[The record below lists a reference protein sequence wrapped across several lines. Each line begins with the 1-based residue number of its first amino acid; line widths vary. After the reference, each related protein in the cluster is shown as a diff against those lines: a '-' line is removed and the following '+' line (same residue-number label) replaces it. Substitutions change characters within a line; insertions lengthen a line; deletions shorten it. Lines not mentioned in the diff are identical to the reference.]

1 MTQYTDEEIIDKFIE
16 FFETEGRWPK
26 LRDMRTPYP
35 SKTMIARRF
44 CSEDGKAD
52 GFGRALTMAQ
62 IKYSQTYQ
70 LSDEYLGK
78 IAEKVKNPSIFT
90 RFMRWLGW

>member
-1 MTQYTDEEIIDKFIE
+1 MTQYTDEEILDKIIE

-62 IKYSQTYQ
+62 IE
-70 LSDEYLGK
+70 LSYREI
-78 IAEKVKNPSIFT
+78 IAKSKSNIFT
-90 RFMRWLGW
+90 RIKRWLGC